1 MEACEQESKEMWASL
16 NGWRRRKIDGECEG
30 GERLMRY

>member
-16 NGWRRRKIDGECEG
+16 IGDEKENRLESEG